1 MLVHRLLRAIRF
13 AAVALAM
20 ALPATADTSAT
31 RVFVRAP
38 ARSYSDAN
46 APHRGSFLVASRDSI
61 GPFFYRTVLLMLTVD
76 PEGAVGLVINRP
88 TELPVS
94 ALLPQVPELAER
106 TDPAHFGGPVE
117 PNHVIVL
124 IESEDPPTESLQ
136 VIGNVFASRSLD
148 SIQSMARTKGP
159 LLRFRAYVGYAGWG
173 PGQLDSEIQA
183 NGWLHVAPDEDLVFD
198 ESLDNKWERAIGK
211 LGVDVSM
218 LSGDAGHA

>member
-173 PGQLDSEIQA
+173 PGQLEAEIER
-183 NGWLHVAPDEDLVFD
+183 GDWHVD
-198 ESLDNKWERAIGK
+198 
-211 LGVDVSM
+211 
-218 LSGDAGHA
+218 SGDAKTIFDTPAEEIWPKFIERNTGIQARK